1 MGQYNGAVITTAG
14 QAVLAQA
21 IGGAELTI
29 TKVVTSATAIP
40 PGTDLTA
47 LTTIADVEQME
58 QPTSVQVFNDN
69 IVQISTRFSNAGVA
83 AAYLIQTLGVFG
95 QVTGGAETLL
105 AVSTAITPDQMP
117 VEDAIAPSA
126 FIYNI
131 QLTVQSADQIT
142 VTVNDAGTATVA
154 DVQALDEAKL
164 DKDGDGASVTVTF
177 DETADP
183 DVTSFATF
191 LSSIVSGLSLSKLL
205 RVIKTG
211 LSYIAPKNHAADDVT
226 TYGGGD
232 ATNYGHVRL
241 SDVYNSQIGTA
252 AQSIGASQKAV
263 YDAYDALNSKFNMMY
278 VENTSVNML
287 TENGTFFCYQCA
299 NIPIFDQIDTWILTV
314 NKYSNTYVKQT
325 ARAANQYSRS
335 LLILERTYTSNG
347 WSGWNILKN
356 FVADS
361 KKLSDDYE
369 YYVKFGNS
377 QYGSAIIAGTFG
389 GIGAVLLGITI
400 SNGSIASVQNLMTGS
415 PWSNAALSIAY
426 AINSNDSRGYF
437 GLKTTS
443 TSSSNFTITSF

>member
-14 QAVLAQA
+14 QVVLAQA

-47 LTTIADVEQME
+47 LTTIADVEQTE

-69 IVQISTRFSNAGVA
+69 IVQISTRFSNAGVS

-105 AVSTAITPDQMP
+105 AVSTAVTPDQMP
-117 VEDAIAPSA
+117 AEDAIAPSA

-154 DVQALDEAKL
+154 DLQALDEAKL

-191 LSSIVSGLSLSKLL
+191 LSSIVSGLTLSKLL

-211 LSYIAPKNHAADDVT
+211 LSYIAPKNHAANDT

-232 ATNYGHVRL
+232 TTNYGHVRL

-263 YDAYDALNSKFNMMY
+263 YDAYDLLNSNLNDCYKY
-278 VENTSVNML
+278 PSGLSKSEGGLIIIQGTSIEASV
-287 TENGTFFCYQCA
+287 A
-299 NIPIFDQIDTWILTV
+299 
-314 NKYSNTYVKQT
+314 
-325 ARAANQYSRS
+325 
-335 LLILERTYTSNG
+335 YTGLYYCVSVTDAPSGEPSNG
-347 WSGWNILKN
+347 YLICMGYSSAFRQYIYIPYNTN
-356 FVADS
+356 
-361 KKLSDDYE
+361 KLFLRQ
-369 YYVKFGNS
+369 YVN
-377 QYGSAIIAGTFG
+377 
-389 GIGAVLLGITI
+389 GI
-400 SNGSIASVQNLMTGS
+400 M
-415 PWSNAALSIAY
+415 AAW
-426 AINSNDSRGYF
+426 
-437 GLKTTS
+437 TQV
-443 TSSSNFTITSF
+443 

>member
-29 TKVVTSATAIP
+29 TKVVTSAAAIP

-47 LTTIADVEQME
+47 LTAIADVEQTA

-105 AVSTAITPDQMP
+105 AVSTAVTPDQMP
-117 VEDAIAPSA
+117 AEDTIAPSA

-154 DVQALDEAKL
+154 DVQALDAAKL
-164 DKDGDGASVTVTF
+164 GKSGDGQNVTVTF

-226 TYGGGD
+226 YGGGD

-241 SDVYNSQIGTA
+241 SNVYNSQVGTA

-263 YDAYDALNSKFNMMY
+263 YDAFTNINGNFDTSRDYFQPESDITVSQSAYIRIRKISKVAGICTLNLLGLDYSGTDGTSKLICTFPDFDIESALVTVYGQSRRYLYFVYIHGNVLEVTRYRMSGSS
-278 VENTSVNML
+278 TTDDL
-287 TENGTFFCYQCA
+287 RA
-299 NIPIFDQIDTWILTV
+299 AIPI
-314 NKYSNTYVKQT
+314 
-325 ARAANQYSRS
+325 
-335 LLILERTYTSNG
+335 
-347 WSGWNILKN
+347 
-356 FVADS
+356 
-361 KKLSDDYE
+361 
-369 YYVKFGNS
+369 
-377 QYGSAIIAGTFG
+377 
-389 GIGAVLLGITI
+389 
-400 SNGSIASVQNLMTGS
+400 
-415 PWSNAALSIAY
+415 
-426 AINSNDSRGYF
+426 YF
-437 GLKTTS
+437 G
-443 TSSSNFTITSF
+443 

>member
-47 LTTIADVEQME
+47 LTAIADVEQTA
-58 QPTSVQVFNDN
+58 QPTSVQIFNDN

-105 AVSTAITPDQMP
+105 AVSTAVTPDQMP
-117 VEDAIAPSA
+117 AADAIAPSA

-142 VTVNDAGTATVA
+142 VTVNDAGTPTVE
-154 DVQALDEAKL
+154 DVRALDAAKL
-164 DKDGDGASVTVTF
+164 GKSGDGKDVTVTF

-211 LSYIAPKNHAADDVT
+211 LSYIAPKNHAANDT

-232 ATNYGHVRL
+232 AVNYGHTRL
-241 SDVYNSQIGTA
+241 SDVYTSQIGAA

-263 YDAYDALNSKFNMMY
+263 ADAYDVLNKRLRTYTNINY
-278 VENTSVNML
+278 GTYKATSTNW
-287 TENGTFFCYQCA
+287 EYNGCSLSVPEGHTYIIMGRVSFTSGRPDGA
-299 NIPIFDQIDTWILTV
+299 AISL
-314 NKYSNTYVKQT
+314 SNTYLRVI
-325 ARAANQYSRS
+325 AAANIGESS
-335 LLILERTYTSNG
+335 DPEKYTSG
-347 WSGWNILKN
+347 T
-356 FVADS
+356 
-361 KKLSDDYE
+361 
-369 YYVKFGNS
+369 
-377 QYGSAIIAGTFG
+377 SAAIVTGGTTVYLWEKR
-389 GIGAVLLGITI
+389 GAIPTEVNYRWFDFIDIT
-400 SNGSIASVQNLMTGS
+400 NQ
-415 PWSNAALSIAY
+415 
-426 AINSNDSRGYF
+426 
-437 GLKTTS
+437 
-443 TSSSNFTITSF
+443 

>member
-47 LTTIADVEQME
+47 LTTISDVEQTA

-69 IVQISTRFSNAGVA
+69 IVQISTRFSNSGVA

-105 AVSTAITPDQMP
+105 AVSTAVTPDQMP
-117 VEDAIAPSA
+117 AEDAIAPSA

-154 DVQALDEAKL
+154 DIQALDAAKL
-164 DKDGDGASVTVTF
+164 GKSGDGENVTVTF

-211 LSYIAPKNHAADDVT
+211 LSYIAPKSHAADDV

-252 AQSIGASQKAV
+252 TQSIGASQKAV
-263 YDAYDALNSKFNMMY
+263 ADVYSVLSEKLETGVQYFQPESGITVSQSAYVRLRKISKVAGIFNLN
-278 VENTSVNML
+278 
-287 TENGTFFCYQCA
+287 
-299 NIPIFDQIDTWILTV
+299 
-314 NKYSNTYVKQT
+314 
-325 ARAANQYSRS
+325 
-335 LLILERTYTSNG
+335 
-347 WSGWNILKN
+347 
-356 FVADS
+356 
-361 KKLSDDYE
+361 
-369 YYVKFGNS
+369 
-377 QYGSAIIAGTFG
+377 
-389 GIGAVLLGITI
+389 LLGLDYSASDGYAKLLYTLSGYNIESALVTVYGQSRRFLYLVYIHDDKLEVIRYRMSGSLTTDDLRATI
-400 SNGSIASVQNLMTGS
+400 PVFFA
-415 PWSNAALSIAY
+415 
-426 AINSNDSRGYF
+426 
-437 GLKTTS
+437 
-443 TSSSNFTITSF
+443 

>member
-1 MGQYNGAVITTAG
+1 MGKYNGAVITTAG

-47 LTTIADVEQME
+47 LTTIADVEQTE

-105 AVSTAITPDQMP
+105 AVSTAVTPDQMP
-117 VEDAIAPSA
+117 AEDSIAPSA

-154 DVQALDEAKL
+154 DVQALDAAKL
-164 DKDGDGASVTVTF
+164 GKSGDGKNVTVTF

-183 DVTSFATF
+183 DVTSFSTF

-211 LSYIAPKNHAADDVT
+211 LSYIAPKNHAANDV
-226 TYGGGD
+226 TYGGGN

-241 SDVYNSQIGTA
+241 SDVYNGQIGTA
-252 AQSIGASQKAV
+252 EQSIGASQKALYEV
-263 YDAYDALNSKFNMMY
+263 WSIVTGRSRVNS
-278 VENTSVNML
+278 VPQTSFTLSSTNWVKS
-287 TENGTFFCYQCA
+287 TA
-299 NIPIFDQIDTWILTV
+299 SLTV
-314 NKYSNTYVKQT
+314 PAGHYY
-325 ARAANQYSRS
+325 
-335 LLILERTYTSNG
+335 LLFLTCL
-347 WSGWNILKN
+347 SG
-356 FVADS
+356 
-361 KKLSDDYE
+361 
-369 YYVKFGNS
+369 G
-377 QYGSAIIAGTFG
+377 
-389 GIGAVLLGITI
+389 
-400 SNGSIASVQNLMTGS
+400 
-415 PWSNAALSIAY
+415 AALSGLAICSNETTGPVSTFSILETSDANLMIYRTPVTVVGGSANGTTVCAY
-426 AINSNDSRGYF
+426 VKK
-437 GLKTTS
+437 KTSGSS
-443 TSSSNFTITSF
+443 TLILDFRYIDLNA